1 MGGLRRQPATKTT
14 ATGWSVM
21 TDQSG
26 EPPSARQRIG
36 CDVRAEASPDAV
48 IPPVA
53 AVLTDTELVRLA
65 QADRQAFGLLYD
77 RYVERVYRYCYR
89 RLSSREA
96 AEDATSQVFIRAMT
110 AIGSHRDG
118 TSFPAWLFTIA
129 ERVVID
135 VWRRQRP
142 QVSIDDVPERT
153 DRDPTPEEAVL
164 VAEDRA
170 ELRSLLHHLP
180 DDQRRAIE
188 LRLAD
193 LTGPEVAHVMGR
205 PPGAV
210 KMLQFR
216 AITTL
221 RRLLGASPD
230 ERGTT
235 SDHS

>member
-1 MGGLRRQPATKTT
+1 MGGLRGQPATRTT
-14 ATGWSVM
+14 ATGWSVVP
-21 TDQSG
+21 
-26 EPPSARQRIG
+26 EPVGSSSHPGTPSRHSRRVAPR
-36 CDVRAEASPDAV
+36 PDSAAV
-48 IPPVA
+48 LPVS

-65 QADRQAFGLLYD
+65 KADRQAFGLLYD
-77 RYVERVYRYCYR
+77 RYVDRVYRYCYR
-89 RLSSREA
+89 RLQTREA

-110 AIGSHRDG
+110 AIASHRDG

-142 QVSIDDVPERT
+142 QVSIDDIPERM
-153 DRDPTPEEAVL
+153 DHDPTPEQAAL
-164 VAEDRA
+164 DSEDRA
-170 ELRSLLHHLP
+170 ALRTLLHQLP

-193 LTGPEVAHVMGR
+193 LTGPEVAQVMGR
-205 PPGAV
+205 PSGAI

-221 RRLLGASPD
+221 RRLLGASLD
-230 ERGTT
+230 ERG
-235 SDHS
+235 DYQ